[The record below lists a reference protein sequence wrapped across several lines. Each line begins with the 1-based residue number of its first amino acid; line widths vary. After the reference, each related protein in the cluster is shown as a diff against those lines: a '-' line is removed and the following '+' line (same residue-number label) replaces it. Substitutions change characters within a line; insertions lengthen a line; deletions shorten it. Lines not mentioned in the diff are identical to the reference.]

1 MTLCLEGFHSW
12 LQDAKVCGVE
22 PGRPFGDINV
32 PFSPPR
38 LLTSLELRPKK
49 NKRPGRKKESTSK
62 DQWNR
67 AVFFSIRLARFVRRY
82 YEGF

>member
-12 LQDAKVCGVE
+12 LHAAKASGVE
-22 PGRPFGDINV
+22 PARPFGDINV

-49 NKRPGRKKESTSK
+49 NKRPGRKKEALRKTSG
-62 DQWNR
+62 R
-67 AVFFSIRLARFVRRY
+67 GLFFFYSVGTVCKEVL
-82 YEGF
+82 